1 MKIVRKYKSKK
12 KSSEQIK
19 VFKIFWWSFESWIL
33 KQLIPEFLIIKFTF
47 GAKIMSGKRDRPA
60 HFNNDDQEEDK
71 QVTQKTEDQSKAD
84 EKEIAER
91 KYFNVDLRI
100 FKIKSPFG
108 GEKEVTESKPKFT
121 LFDNTNI
128 PNP

>member
-12 KSSEQIK
+12 NSSEQIK

-60 HFNNDDQEEDK
+60 HFNNDDQDEDK